1 MFLASLGGTH
11 TLGRL
16 FGNTSL
22 GYVSSISEGKTD
34 HNPPPKKKYT
44 CSPSDFAGAMSVLG
58 VICSESA
65 YK

>member
-1 MFLASLGGTH
+1 MFLSSLGGTH

-34 HNPPPKKKYT
+34 HNPPAYLT
-44 CSPSDFAGAMSVLG
+44 YFEREGG
-58 VICSESA
+58 VVPHIV
-65 YK
+65 